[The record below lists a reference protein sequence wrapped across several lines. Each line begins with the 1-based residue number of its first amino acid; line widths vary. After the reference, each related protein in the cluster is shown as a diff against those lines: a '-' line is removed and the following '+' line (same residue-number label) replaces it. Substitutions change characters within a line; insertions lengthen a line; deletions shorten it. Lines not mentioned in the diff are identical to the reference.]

1 MNMNK
6 LNIFSIEFGNGK
18 MFFVG
23 KNESIKYI
31 KNHFNWKDT
40 HNDVVNINVM
50 TDLAIKNNVFVNIMP
65 NNIKDKL
72 YAKLFIISKLKKH
85 KLWMSFD
92 QYLAAMCFT
101 ENGKKEIKML
111 LNMSDDDIDLICKN
125 SEWNKILK

>member
-18 MFFVG
+18 MFFVV

-31 KNHFNWKDT
+31 KNNFNWKDT

-92 QYLAAMCFT
+92 QY
-101 ENGKKEIKML
+101 
-111 LNMSDDDIDLICKN
+111 
-125 SEWNKILK
+125 

>member
-18 MFFVG
+18 MFFVV

-40 HNDVVNINVM
+40 HNDVVNINV
-50 TDLAIKNNVFVNIMP
+50 MP

>member
-85 KLWMSFD
+85 KLWMYFD
-92 QYLAAMCFT
+92 QYLAVMCFT

>member
-40 HNDVVNINVM
+40 H
-50 TDLAIKNNVFVNIMP
+50 L
-65 NNIKDKL
+65 
-72 YAKLFIISKLKKH
+72 S
-85 KLWMSFD
+85 
-92 QYLAAMCFT
+92 
-101 ENGKKEIKML
+101 
-111 LNMSDDDIDLICKN
+111 LIH
-125 SEWNKILK
+125 I

>member
-50 TDLAIKNNVFVNIMP
+50 TDLAIKNN
-65 NNIKDKL
+65 L
-72 YAKLFIISKLKKH
+72 LF
-85 KLWMSFD
+85 
-92 QYLAAMCFT
+92 
-101 ENGKKEIKML
+101 
-111 LNMSDDDIDLICKN
+111 LN
-125 SEWNKILK
+125 

>member
-1 MNMNK
+1 MINTAV
-6 LNIFSIEFGNGK
+6 IVSIIDFGTPVFCCIPIAPDFNTARKNAINGPNT
-18 MFFVG
+18 MSFLTINDASIPFV
-23 KNESIKYI
+23 
-31 KNHFNWKDT
+31 
-40 HNDVVNINVM
+40 
-50 TDLAIKNNVFVNIMP
+50 P
-65 NNIKDKL
+65 KL